1 MSETKRKGKSPQRE
15 DEQRE
20 FYYGRTIS
28 HELISDFLSLIMVFC
43 RNFLF
48 HLTVGKIFS
57 LQHSALSLS

>member
-15 DEQRE
+15 DEQRD
-20 FYYGRTIS
+20 YGRTSS